1 MTPKILAKKTALFAL
16 TKKAADVT
24 IMDLRKVTDM
34 ADFFVIC
41 SGDSDTQVKAIADA
55 ITDGMDQAGVQAWH
69 REGLTERQWV
79 LLDYVDVVVH
89 VFHREARKF
98 YGLEKLWGDAKSEVV
113 VDEPVAPKAKA
124 AKAKPAKVK
133 AVKAKPVK
141 AKAVKAKA
149 VKPKTATSAPARK
162 PRVAKAK

>member
-1 MTPKILAKKTALFAL
+1 MALLAL

-24 IMDLRKVTDM
+24 VMDLRKVTDM

-55 ITDGMDQAGVQAWH
+55 VTEGMEQAGVQAWH

-79 LLDYVDVVVH
+79 LLDYVDIVVH
-89 VFHREARKF
+89 VFHKEARKF

-113 VDEPVAPKAKA
+113 IDEPVAPKA
-124 AKAKPAKVK
+124 
-133 AVKAKPVK
+133 VK
-141 AKAVKAKA
+141 AKAVRPKAAKPKAAKPKAAKPKAAKPKA
-149 VKPKTATSAPARK
+149 VKASKTKTAKTAPARK
-162 PRVAKAK
+162 PRAAKAK

>member
-1 MTPKILAKKTALFAL
+1 MALFAL

-55 ITDGMDQAGVQAWH
+55 VTEGMEQSGVQAWH

-89 VFHREARKF
+89 VFHKEARKF
-98 YGLEKLWGDAKSEVV
+98 YGLEKLWGDAKTEVV
-113 VDEPVAPKAKA
+113 VDEPPAPKIAKPKA
-124 AKAKPAKVK
+124 AKPK
-133 AVKAKPVK
+133 AVKTKAAVAKTAKTKVVK
-141 AKAVKAKA
+141 AATAKT
-149 VKPKTATSAPARK
+149 KTAKTAPARK